1 MRRHSRR
8 HAGGARALVLAC
20 LVLLASRLSAAPAA
34 DHQPHGTV
42 HALRAAHPPAI
53 DGRLTEESWV
63 LAEPASTFTQTDPD
77 EGQSATERTEVRVLF
92 DDDALYVGVALF
104 DSQPGAVVRRLVKRD
119 EDADADRVT
128 VYLDPMHDHLTGAYF
143 RVSASGVQKDAAVFN
158 DSWDDASWDA
168 VWESAVSSDANG
180 WSAELRIPLS
190 QLRFQR
196 GEQAVWGIN
205 VARYVQRKNETDWLE
220 PAPKSQ
226 NGVASRMAHLV
237 GLDGIEPKRHAQ
249 LLPYVASRAE
259 FIGNGLENGP
269 FNDGSRLFGAAGM
282 DMKWSI
288 SSHMTLDATVNPDF
302 GQVEVD
308 PAVVNLTAFETFF
321 EERRP
326 FFLEGAQIF
335 QNFGR
340 SGANNYWGFNSSDP
354 NIFYSRRIGR
364 TPQLTA
370 SGDYV
375 DTPAASTILSAAK
388 VTGKTRSGWTVG
400 LLDAITDSEMART
413 ASGSVLDRVQ
423 VEPRTNYLVG
433 RLQHEIGRRAG
444 IGFIAT
450 SSTRKLDTP
459 ALRSTLAEQATVAGG
474 EGHWFLGSSRD
485 WVVNGRLAFS
495 RISGEPD
502 AIARSQKLSQRY
514 FQRPDAPQVS
524 YDPTRTSLTGFTGRA
539 NLNRNSGLWQVN
551 ASIWG
556 VSPGFES
563 NDLGFLNQADRSGAH
578 IVLMR
583 RKVTPDRFTRSRS
596 IWVAKSWV
604 WNFGR
609 DMQSDG
615 VHGNAFVT
623 FRNYW
628 TASGGGNV
636 RRTTQDDRLTRG
648 GVSALN
654 PRTVFWNASASSD
667 PRRGVSVQFI
677 GNGMSN
683 RAGGWSN
690 VAGTTVTLKPTSQ
703 LMFVVGP
710 QLTRSLTSAQY
721 VQTVTDPTATATFGR
736 RDVFGLLDQ
745 TQLQVTLRANAVLT
759 PHVSVQVFAQ
769 PLLAS
774 GDYYGLG
781 ELSRPR
787 SYDFLRYGGRTS
799 SLTYD
804 PLLRE
809 YTADPDRDGPA
820 PSFTIDDPDFNLK
833 SLRLN
838 AVFRWEFRPGSALYV
853 VWTRQQLDES
863 SPGQFDLARDTRA
876 LLSAQGDD
884 VFMVKFAYWLSR

>member
-1 MRRHSRR
+1 V
-8 HAGGARALVLAC
+8 LVLAC
-20 LVLLASRLSAAPAA
+20 LALTASRLSAAPAAA

-42 HALRAAHPPAI
+42 HALRAAHPPNI

-63 LAEPASTFTQTDPD
+63 LAEPASSFTQTDPD
-77 EGQSATERTEVRVLF
+77 EGQPATERTEVRVLF
-92 DDDALYVGVALF
+92 DDDALYVGVRLF
-104 DSQPGAVVRRLVKRD
+104 DSDPKAVVRRLVKRD

-168 VWESAVSSDANG
+168 VWESAVSDDDTG

-196 GEQAVWGIN
+196 GESAVWGFN

-220 PAPKSQ
+220 AAPKSQ
-226 NGVASRMAHLV
+226 SGVASRMAHLV

-364 TPQLTA
+364 GPQLEA

-375 DTPAASTILSAAK
+375 DEPSASTILSAAK

-413 ASGSVLDRVQ
+413 ASGATLARVE

-433 RLQHEIGRRAG
+433 RLQREIGRRAG

-450 SSTRKLDTP
+450 SATRKLDTP
-459 ALRSTLAEQATVAGG
+459 TLRATLADQATVAGG
-474 EGHWFLGSSRD
+474 EGHWFLGAARD

-495 RISGEPD
+495 HITGEAAAIS
-502 AIARSQKLSQRY
+502 RSQQLSQRY

-524 YDPTRTSLTGFTGRA
+524 YDPTRTSLSGFTGRA

-578 IVLMR
+578 IVVMR
-583 RKVTPDRFTRSRS
+583 RTVTPDRFTRSRT

-628 TASGGGNV
+628 TASAGGNFK
-636 RRTTQDDRLTRG
+636 RTVQDDRLTRG
-648 GVSALN
+648 GMSAIN
-654 PRTVFWNASASSD
+654 PRTWSWNASASSD
-667 PRRGVSVQFI
+667 PRRAVSMQFT
-677 GNGMSN
+677 GSGLSN
-683 RAGGWSN
+683 QAGGWSN

-721 VQTVTDPTATATFGR
+721 IQTVTDPTASATFGR

-745 TQLQVTLRANAVLT
+745 TQLQITLRANAVLS
-759 PHVSVQVFAQ
+759 PKVSVQVFAQ
-769 PLLAS
+769 PLLAA
-774 GDYYGLG
+774 GDYFGLG

-787 SYDFLRYGGRTS
+787 SYDFLRYGGRVS

-804 PLLRE
+804 PVSRV

-820 PSFTIDDPDFNLK
+820 PAFTIDDPDFNLK

-838 AVFRWEFRPGSALYV
+838 AVFRWEFRPGSALYI

-863 SPGQFDLARDTRA
+863 RPGQFELARDTRA

-884 VFMVKFAYWLSR
+884 IVMVKFAYWLSR